1 MEFQK
6 DRINYIK
13 NQKGFTLVELMVVL
27 AILAILSSVAVFSLV
42 GYLDKSRF
50 DQNEQNAQSI
60 YQAVQTSLGR
70 KKNSGGIEEWIQTQL
85 LTKGEADPYVLENH
99 DEDAEKN
106 ILDDCYD
113 EDVFESFPGQMHSVG
128 DSVHMRYTLTYQKDG
143 NGNGNKIISDLVGG
157 YFYDT
162 TILDATFTVEFDV
175 EKKIAGDE
183 SVHYDVNTYA
193 VFYDSKR
200 NAWDNKVY
208 QSESGQLTENHRVPT
223 RDYAFRSGDSL
234 VGYYNGGNPDAVDS
248 VYTPVIDNRMEFVEL
263 ALRNSEKLELSFS
276 VKCGNQNITGTVDEE
291 KPSNIHYT
299 ATIFDPY
306 DDSKIADLV
315 ISEAYLTTGKP
326 DGRKPVDYSSALF
339 FNPDEK
345 PIQNGDTSKVS
356 VNGTEYPV
364 LYAVDYLS
372 DDTKAEFTQYKASLE
387 TTALVYVN
395 KESGDFDYNALS
407 HGKLSADTDFY
418 RFPLTVSYVVKKY
431 DSGARKE
438 YVSYSIALD
447 AMMSRQAEF
456 DYEKDIT
463 AYKESNIKMLSSS
476 FTRLFGKAEATN
488 VVSSKSMAPRNFYVS
503 MIASVDAFTDSLMA
517 DYNIAKD
524 LPASDNIKAK
534 RAYDDPVYFRGY
546 VQKDVTGNSRECGYY
561 VYTED
566 AAQNDAD
573 KGCAVCNSF
582 FGDLGPG
589 SYSKMFD
596 TQTAVITS
604 FRHLYN
610 MRYTTAYPKEVD
622 YVIRR
627 DLNWYQKL
635 GSGFT
640 SEVEV
645 YGFSGQKL
653 VGFSPVGNGRGYATD
668 LKVVNWPAM
677 PVLAQ
682 NQTLRAAKNDISGAT
697 GDTTAVIRNVQMR
710 RQSFVSTDEGYAF
723 ICKNEGNICNIRCEN
738 FCLTLE
744 SVADG
749 GTEPSGKS
757 VAETLARLFK
767 HGDDSGDSFINIDDN
782 TNYKLADNKQ
792 MKPYPMGGLIGVQN
806 GMLGMDAPNTPKEE
820 NTIRMSNPI
829 VLAGIWEGT
838 NWKKIRMYIRKGVD
852 DPDQPAGIGGV
863 IGYYSKD
870 AGSAGYIETDGDF
883 AVAGAY
889 YVGGVMGNVHGGV
902 GACLCVDSGKETSGN
917 VVVFPT
923 DVDSLI
929 MGRKYIGGA
938 VGYVVEGYFA
948 QVVPMTASDYRCD
961 DEGIVSIKEQTDA
974 EYGISVRLAKNSY
987 IWQYG
992 GHSDDV
998 KDGKTGYEGTG
1009 GAVGH
1014 IYKYDQSKVLSIKS
1028 INEGYILSSNNN
1040 YGRYIGGAVGY
1051 IYQGSAR
1058 EMYISARNTVDGRI
1072 GTKDTAIKRDN
1083 GNTVYG
1089 KSYSAAAGVA
1099 CIKDFG
1105 KGSDIYVFDV
1115 RNEGA
1120 LCCNTNKASSDVGI
1134 GSAIGAFVTTSNN
1147 PAYPSLYVR
1156 AENSGVI
1163 NGEDYLDSQT
1173 EDKYWKGAQDYCY
1186 GVGGA
1191 IGYIYGLQND
1201 SHIYSLMKKNA
1212 AVIANGN
1219 NVGGAVGCIRKEVK
1233 GAPGKTVSIIAGV
1246 CDNAQIKGKG
1256 INIGGSV
1263 GYLRAQAAYSKINT
1277 QVYGDTV
1284 ICGHRNVGGV
1294 VGCGQQQGAAAGITM
1309 ALQRVIPADE
1319 ELKGSADVP
1328 TLSVKGCKDYT
1339 TVQADNKN
1347 IGGVVGVVGTYNG
1360 AYGVQIE
1367 MPTQNGSDQ
1376 LVMNI
1381 AGGKYVAGMAGCF
1394 YMHDLKGAGQHN
1406 GTVAMT
1412 GNDKYTYAVA
1422 LHPKTTISG
1431 IDLYVAGAIGYV
1443 YDDINAQ
1450 SSSSDFAA
1458 DVKVAIP
1465 GGNATQ
1471 VITGTSYVG
1480 GAIGA
1485 VNAPNMTGS
1494 ISSVIGADNAIIGK
1508 GYVGGAIGYTN
1519 IQTSA
1524 GIVSARISA
1533 NHVISASQAYVGGG
1547 IGMVDGTAVYSR
1559 VAVEYDGTG
1568 ITDMSAI
1575 DATNSYIGGSIGCI
1589 GSDQN
1594 GPIVQEASV
1603 SMTETGKLVTT
1614 PANSYTAIG
1623 GVVGWVRKGS
1633 KVENVNL
1640 SGGEVILDA
1649 PKTSS
1654 VGGMIGQITE
1664 NSTVSNLTGTASI
1677 RINALNNVGGYIG
1690 TLTDSTMG
1698 KIAFSD
1704 TVLLN
1709 ISGNQHVGGCIGEI
1723 KAGVVG
1729 TSGDSFKIT
1738 GIQSVESVAT
1748 GGRGERGTGGFV
1760 GAVYGGSKVNCSV
1773 DVTLKEGYYVKGG
1786 GWNIGGVFGRV
1797 ENSNLYGNYT
1807 THLAGG
1813 QVLGNYGHRGGVIGY
1828 IQKSDATGTIS
1839 TYIDSE
1845 YVNDNEAGTPLG
1857 GATVLGD
1864 HKSIGGVI
1872 GHIGNFN
1879 DNGRNDIVHI
1889 GDLKL
1894 YLQYDLT
1901 IRSGFS
1907 SLGGVIG
1914 QCESANATIESIEIK
1929 SQREDGEK
1937 CCIRILPDTGRGRKT
1952 WDLGGIIG
1960 YMMGNLD
1967 GSITSKDT
1975 LYIVSGQEYVGGWIG
1990 CMDGRVGQ
1998 DSSSRLEVNGIVSV
2012 TGSAGGVG
2020 GVIGVT
2026 GGNHTPGNI
2035 NSTIIADLKGAVIK
2049 GGGNGVGGV
2058 IGQTGVKFPT
2068 QKINSFI
2075 QADLTGATITSSGN
2089 DVGGIIGKA
2098 GDSIV
2103 EGDASAM
2110 QSTMNVTMSGT
2121 TIEGARNVGGIIGYL
2136 DGGAAVSKG
2145 TTYTIN
2151 MDGGVSSITAN
2162 TEYAGGMIGC
2172 NYAKFIPDIAIKV
2185 SSGEFRVAAPNGHA
2199 GGIMGA
2205 NAGSFG
2211 RAGSDSFDVQSGGG
2225 KIIVSGKKTG
2235 FILGYNND
2243 KGKCG
2248 VFSESGGTL
2257 VYHIHNVQIDKDRC
2271 DMTKPRAGYV
2281 GENNKKGVIEN
2292 VEIATDIEGFDDQA
2306 VTSEDDSAGEDF
2318 TEDSI
2323 DDGLDE
2329 MNPEEIEE
2337 YYPSLKTDEE
2347 MFEEDLPAEEEYPST
2362 EGDEAEEPESLEDEE
2377 ETPET
2382 ESNGVDENVD
2392 DLDVPE
2398 KEDFEEDTSGEITE
2412 PAA

>member
-1 MEFQK
+1 MKKYAEQY
-6 DRINYIK
+6 RYIR
-13 NQKGFTLVELMVVL
+13 NRKGFTMVELIVVL
-27 AILAILSSVAVFSLV
+27 AILSILASVAVFSII
-42 GYLDKSRF
+42 GYIDRSRF
-50 DQNEQNAQSI
+50 DNNEQNAQSI
-60 YQAVQTSLGR
+60 YQAVQTALGR
-70 KKNSGGIEEWIQTQL
+70 KKNAGDVEDWIQNTL
-85 LTKGEADPYVLENH
+85 MKKGQQDPCDTGAHPNN
-99 DEDAEKN
+99 DKDASGN
-106 ILDDCYD
+106 ILDDCFNATAFEQFD
-113 EDVFESFPGQMHSVG
+113 ENHNSVG
-128 DSVHMRYTLTYQKDG
+128 ESVHMRYILSYQKGG
-143 NGNGNKIISDLVGG
+143 NGEGNKAITDLVGG

-162 TILDATFTVEFDV
+162 SILNATFTIEFDV
-175 EKKIAGDE
+175 EKTIGGDRQ
-183 SVHYDVNTYA
+183 VHYGVNTYA
-193 VFYDSKR
+193 VFYDEKR
-200 NAWDNKVY
+200 TDWDERALK
-208 QSESGQLTENHRVPT
+208 ESGNVVPW
-223 RDYAFRSGDSL
+223 REYAYRSDTSL
-234 VGYYNGGNPDAVDS
+234 VGYYNGGNPAAVDS
-248 VYTPVIDNRMEFVEL
+248 VYTPVVNKKMEFAEL
-263 ALRNSEKLELSFS
+263 AMRNGEKLELSFS
-276 VKCGNQNITGTVDEE
+276 AIYDGKNLTGMGAGEGTD
-291 KPSNIHYT
+291 NYLHYT
-299 ATIFDPY
+299 ASIY
-306 DDSKIADLV
+306 DTSDDRWLADLV
-315 ISEAYLTTGKP
+315 ISEAYLTKGRP
-326 DGRKPVDYSSALF
+326 DGSQPVDYCKDLKFAPNSYG
-339 FNPDEK
+339 
-345 PIQNGDTSKVS
+345 NGS
-356 VNGTEYPV
+356 VVNKNVGGRELPV
-364 LYAVDYLS
+364 VYTIDHMT
-372 DDTKAEFTQYKASLE
+372 DDTNAHFVRYKASVE

-395 KESGDFDYNALS
+395 TGGHNDFDYNL
-407 HGKLSADTDFY
+407 LSANDLTDGKFY
-418 RFPLTVSYVVKKY
+418 RFPLTISYVIKQY
-431 DSGARKE
+431 SETDRRE

-447 AMMSRQAEF
+447 AMMSRNAELKKTEN
-456 DYEKDIT
+456 DKYLNYSI
-463 AYKESNIKMLSSS
+463 
-476 FTRLFGKAEATN
+476 TRLLLDK
-488 VVSSKSMAPRNFYVS
+488 SSPKNIRVS
-503 MIASVDAFTDSLMA
+503 MTAAVDDFTDTDLA
-517 DYNIAKD
+517 KYNYTEN
-524 LPASDNIKAK
+524 LPASESVNAK
-534 RAYDDPVYFRGY
+534 RAYDDPVYMAGDGR
-546 VQKDVTGNSRECGYY
+546 Y
-561 VYTED
+561 VYKDPGKCAPEECATRD
-566 AAQNDAD
+566 AA
-573 KGCAVCNSF
+573 GYAVCNTF
-582 FGDLGPG
+582 FGDLGYG
-589 SYSKMFD
+589 SFGNKNDYVDVQENGKAGKQQIAS
-596 TQTAVITS
+596 ITS

-610 MRYTTAYPKEVD
+610 MRYTVNCKFENSEEVKPIV
-622 YVIRR
+622 YEIRR
-627 DLNWYQKL
+627 DLDWYRK
-635 GSGFT
+635 SENAYT

-645 YGFSGQKL
+645 YNITSNYLTGY
-653 VGFSPVGNGRGYATD
+653 SPVGNYRGSAD
-668 LKVVNWPAM
+668 LAHLKVVSWPAL
-677 PVLAQ
+677 PEISS
-682 NQTLRAAKNDISGAT
+682 NQILIAKENAISTAS
-697 GDTTAVIRNVQMR
+697 DDKTAVIRNVQMR

-723 ICKNEGNICNIRCEN
+723 ICKNEGIICNIRCEN

-744 SVADG
+744 SVTDG
-749 GTEPSGKS
+749 QTEPSGQS
-757 VAETLARLFK
+757 VAETLVRLFK
-767 HGDDSGDSFINIDDN
+767 HGEDKNDSFINIDDN
-782 TNYKLADNKQ
+782 TKYKLADGKQ
-792 MKPYPMGGLIGVQN
+792 IKPYPVGGLIGVQN
-806 GMLGMDAPNTPKEE
+806 GTLGLDDLSISKED

-838 NWKKIRMYIRKGVD
+838 NWKKFRMYIRKGVS

-863 IGYYSKD
+863 IGYYSKE
-870 AGSAGYIETDGDF
+870 ARSAGYIETDGDY

-889 YVGGVMGNVHGGV
+889 FVGGVIGNVHGGV
-902 GACLCVDSGKETSGN
+902 DACLGVDSEKDTIEN
-917 VVVFPT
+917 IVAFPAG
-923 DVDSLI
+923 VDSLI

-948 QVVPMTASDYRCD
+948 QKTPMTESDYSSGND
-961 DEGIVSIKEQTDA
+961 GVVSIKEQTDV
-974 EYGISVRLAKNSY
+974 EYAISVILAENSY

-992 GHSDDV
+992 GHSDD
-998 KDGKTGYEGTG
+998 TAAGYEGIG
-1009 GAVGH
+1009 GAVGQ

-1028 INEGYILSSNNN
+1028 INKGYILTSNNS
-1040 YGRYIGGAVGY
+1040 YGRYLGGAVGY
-1051 IYQGSAR
+1051 INQGSASA
-1058 EMYISARNTVDGRI
+1058 MYISAQNTQTGRI
-1072 GTKDTAIKRDN
+1072 GTRDTAIDSDN
-1083 GNTVYG
+1083 GNKAYG
-1089 KSYSAAAGVA
+1089 QSRSAAVGIGY
-1099 CIKDFG
+1099 IKDFG
-1105 KGSDIYVFDV
+1105 KVSDTYVFNVD
-1115 RNEGA
+1115 NEGI
-1120 LCCNTNKASSDVGI
+1120 LCCNLNMNLNQTQNSYEYGI
-1134 GSAIGAFVTTSNN
+1134 GTAIGSYVMTSGN
-1147 PAYPSLYVR
+1147 PAYPSIYVR
-1156 AENSGVI
+1156 AENGGAVY
-1163 NGEDYLDSQT
+1163 GEDSINNQT

-1191 IGYIYGLQND
+1191 IGYIYGLQNN
-1201 SHIYSLMKKNA
+1201 SHIYSLLKKNA

-1246 CDNAQIKGKG
+1246 CDYAQIKGKG

-1263 GYLRAQAAYSKINT
+1263 GYLRAQAAYSMINT
-1277 QVYGDTV
+1277 QVYGDAF

-1294 VGCGQQQGAAAGITM
+1294 VGCGQQQGVATEITM
-1309 ALQRVIPADE
+1309 ALRRVIPADD

-1568 ITDMSAI
+1568 IMDMSAI

-1640 SGGEVILDA
+1640 SGGEVILDV

-1654 VGGMIGQITE
+1654 VGGMVGQITE

-1828 IQKSDATGTIS
+1828 IQKSDATGTLS

-1845 YVNDNEAGTPLG
+1845 YVNDNVEAGTPLG

-1975 LYIVSGQEYVGGWIG
+1975 LFIVSGQEYVGGWIG

-2058 IGQTGVKFPT
+2058 IGQTGIKFPT

-2162 TEYAGGMIGC
+2162 TEYAGGMIGS

-2185 SSGEFRVAAPNGHA
+2185 SSGEFRVAATNGHA

-2211 RAGSDSFDVQSGGG
+2211 RAGSDSFDVQPGGG

-2235 FILGYNND
+2235 FILGYNNE

-2257 VYHIHNVQIDKDRC
+2257 VYHIHNVQIDKDHC

-2323 DDGLDE
+2323 EDGLDE

-2362 EGDEAEEPESLEDEE
+2362 EGDETEKSESLEDEE
-2377 ETPET
+2377 ETPEA
-2382 ESNGVDENVD
+2382 ESNGVDENMD